1 MCSPTPTHSRAFLL
15 WMATAAILPVVM
27 AVVAGS

>member
-1 MCSPTPTHSRAFLL
+1 MSCPLPTHSRAFLL
-15 WMATAAILPVVM
+15 WIASAAILPVVM